1 LALRPFI
8 PVANMV
14 DSKPKNHNYWR
25 PLAWCCLIIAFVLFN
40 TKDFWIEFIP
50 SSSVKATPGSL
61 EDSQEYKNLLDLQ
74 KAFIRNAKTIKPSV
88 VSVNKVKELIEKS
101 SWYDPHNS
109 DSKPWYAMIRN
120 WFAQNLKSKRFSVEN
135 VGSGIILDSDG
146 YILTNYHVVEKLD
159 RILIKLSDGK
169 EYFAKLLGYDTY
181 TDLAVLKI
189 STLRRLPEPEFGQ
202 SSKLNVGEWV
212 MAIGNPYGLEGT
224 VTVGVISGTGR
235 TDLGISHFE
244 NFIQTDASINPGN
257 SGGPLIN
264 LDGQIVGINTAVAA
278 IGSGVGFAIPVEM
291 ALKVGDQ
298 LIHKGSVDRGWL
310 GIGIQNMT
318 PELANT
324 FNLDK
329 PDGVLVNSVES
340 KTPAQFG
347 GMLRGDIIIQF
358 DSKIISSL
366 KYFQKLVAD
375 TTIGKVVPIKILR
388 DGHEKILQVKI
399 GKMNS

>member
-1 LALRPFI
+1 ML
-8 PVANMV
+8 
-14 DSKPKNHNYWR
+14 DSKPNNHFRLLVWV
-25 PLAWCCLIIAFVLFN
+25 CLIVAFVFFN
-40 TKDFWIEFIP
+40 AKDFWIGFIP
-50 SSSVKATPGSL
+50 SSPATANLGGL
-61 EDSQEYKNLLDLQ
+61 EKSQEYKDLLDLQ
-74 KAFIRNAKTIKPSV
+74 SAFVRNAKNLKPSV
-88 VSVNKVKELIEKS
+88 VSVNRVKELVEKS
-101 SWYDPHNS
+101 SWYDPHG
-109 DSKPWYAMIRN
+109 SKPWYGTITN
-120 WFAQNLKSKRFSVEN
+120 WISQNLKRKRYSVEN

-169 EYFAKLLGYDTY
+169 EYFAKLLGHDTY
-181 TDLAVLKI
+181 TDLAALKI

-202 SSKLNVGEWV
+202 SKELNVGEWV

-224 VTVGVISGTGR
+224 VTVGVISGKGR

-264 LDGQIVGINTAVAA
+264 LDGQIIGINTAVAA

-291 ALKVGDQ
+291 ALKIGDQ
-298 LIHKGSVDRGWL
+298 LIQKGSVDRGWL
-310 GIGIQNMT
+310 GIGIQDMT
-318 PELANT
+318 PELADT
-324 FNLDK
+324 FNMK
-329 PDGVLVNSVES
+329 TPDGILVNSVES
-340 KTPAQFG
+340 KTPAQLG

-358 DSKIISSL
+358 DSKIIPSL

-375 TTIGKVVPIKILR
+375 TAIGKLVPVKILR
-388 DGHEKILQVKI
+388 DGHEKTLQIKI

>member
-1 LALRPFI
+1 LESPPFI
-8 PVANMV
+8 PGSNMADKKPANFIFW
-14 DSKPKNHNYWR
+14 KR
-25 PLAWCCLIIAFVLFN
+25 LAWACLILAFVFFN
-40 TKDFWIEFIP
+40 TRNLWTGP
-50 SSSVKATPGSL
+50 LTPVKAASDSL
-61 EDSQEYKNLLDLQ
+61 ENDQDYKNLLDLQ
-74 KAFIRNAKTIKPSV
+74 KAFVRNAKSIKPSV
-88 VSVNKVKELIEKS
+88 VSVNKVKELVEKS
-101 SWYDPHNS
+101 SWYEPHTNGS
-109 DSKPWYAMIRN
+109 APWYGMIRN
-120 WFAQNLKSKRFSVEN
+120 WISQNLRSKKYAIEN
-135 VGSGIILDSDG
+135 MGSGIILDSNG

-189 STLRRLPEPEFGQ
+189 STLRSLPEPEFGQ
-202 SSKLNVGEWV
+202 SKNLSVGEWV

-224 VTVGVISGTGR
+224 VTVGVISGKGR

-298 LIHKGSVDRGWL
+298 LIRKGSVERGWL
-310 GIGIQNMT
+310 GIGIQNLT
-318 PELANT
+318 PELADT
-324 FNLDK
+324 FNMIN
-329 PDGVLVNSVES
+329 PDGVLVNSVEN
-340 KTPAQFG
+340 KTPAQLG

-375 TTIGKVVPIKILR
+375 TTIGKVVPVKIMR
-388 DGHEKILQVKI
+388 NGQEKTLQIKI

>member
-1 LALRPFI
+1 MFE
-8 PVANMV
+8 
-14 DSKPKNHNYWR
+14 SKNHFRNF
-25 PLAWCCLIIAFVLFN
+25 AWGCLILTFVLLN
-40 TKDFWIEFIP
+40 TKGFWTGFP
-50 SSSVKATPGSL
+50 SFQEKAVQGSL
-61 EDSQEYKNLLDLQ
+61 ENSQEYKDVLDLQ
-74 KAFIRNAKTIKPSV
+74 KAFVRNAKKIKPSV
-88 VSVNKVKELIEKS
+88 VSINKVKELVEKS
-101 SWYDPHNS
+101 SWYDPHNHGS
-109 DSKPWYAMIRN
+109 EPWYSTVRN
-120 WFAQNLKSKRFSVEN
+120 WFVQNLRSRKYAIEN
-135 VGSGIILDSDG
+135 VGSGIVLDSNG
-146 YILTNYHVVEKLD
+146 YILTNYHVIENLD
-159 RILIKLSDGK
+159 RVLVKLSDGK
-169 EYFAKLLGYDTY
+169 EYFAKVLGYDTY
-181 TDLAVLKI
+181 TDLAALKI
-189 STLRRLPEPEFGQ
+189 STLRRLREPEFGQ
-202 SSKLNVGEWV
+202 ATDLSVGEWV
-212 MAIGNPYGLEGT
+212 MAIGNPYGLDGT
-224 VTVGVISGTGR
+224 VTVGVVSGTGR
-235 TDLGISHFE
+235 TDLGITHFE